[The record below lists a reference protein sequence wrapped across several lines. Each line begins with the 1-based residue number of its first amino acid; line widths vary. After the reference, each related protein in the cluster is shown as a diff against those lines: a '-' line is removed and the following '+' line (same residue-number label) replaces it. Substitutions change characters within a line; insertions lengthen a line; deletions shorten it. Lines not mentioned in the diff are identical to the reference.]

1 MIRSMTGFGAAEV
14 QAGQWTVRAEL
25 RSVNHRDLQV
35 SFRVPDAFG
44 AKEIELQRLIEARAR
59 RGHVRLA
66 VSVQVK
72 ADQTDVL
79 VDTAQIEG
87 YVRVLKALAERGG
100 VPVQIDLAGLLRLPG
115 VLRDVT
121 TDGELRGRLWPS
133 VLESVEAAL
142 AAMVSMRETEGA
154 NLAVQLHEVC
164 AAVEAA
170 VARIEVAVPDVTAAY
185 RDRLTERIETLLDG
199 TGVAAGEEALAREVA
214 YFAERADVS
223 EEVARLRSHVAQF
236 RDALDSDEEA
246 VGRRLE
252 FLGQEMLREANTMAA
267 KLPAGD
273 QIRDAM
279 DLKGLIDR
287 VREQVRNVE

>member
-1 MIRSMTGFGAAEV
+1 M
-14 QAGQWTVRAEL
+14 
-25 RSVNHRDLQV
+25 
-35 SFRVPDAFG
+35 
-44 AKEIELQRLIEARAR
+44 
-59 RGHVRLA
+59 
-66 VSVQVK
+66 
-72 ADQTDVL
+72 
-79 VDTAQIEG
+79 
-87 YVRVLKALAERGG
+87 
-100 VPVQIDLAGLLRLPG
+100 
-115 VLRDVT
+115 
-121 TDGELRGRLWPS
+121 
-133 VLESVEAAL
+133 
-142 AAMVSMRETEGA
+142 
-154 NLAVQLHEVC
+154 
-164 AAVEAA
+164 
-170 VARIEVAVPDVTAAY
+170 AVPDVTAAY